1 MDMKVVG
8 AVSRAGEKHSVLFCE
23 YTGSRGEDDLIDS
36 FLTGLK
42 VAFDR
47 KSIYCLAVRSE
58 DETTGEVVGIY
69 YCKGGVEC
77 MLYDRP
83 YEYLNGY
90 VSEMFSEEL
99 QHILKKGETRDD
111 DTKAN

>member
-1 MDMKVVG
+1 MEMKVVG
-8 AVSRAGEKHSVLFCE
+8 AVGRAGEKHSVLFCE
-23 YTGSRGEDDLIDS
+23 YTGSRGEDGLIDS

-42 VAFDR
+42 VTFDR

-58 DETTGEVVGIY
+58 DEITGEVVGIY
-69 YCKGGVEC
+69 YCKNGMEC

-83 YEYLNGY
+83 YEYLSNY
-90 VSEMFSEEL
+90 VSELFSEEL
-99 QHILKKGETRDD
+99 QRILKKGAGVG